1 MTDARTSRRLALTAS
16 LLASGAMVAASSAFA
31 WPAVRH
37 FIAAPAANVDVSA
50 QPAVAATAAT
60 GSAGHASG
68 PGLALLAPAALTE
81 VVAAGPAAGR
91 PAPADPGAN
100 LSGEAFALLQGNDSM
115 TSQGRNDDSGFIPSQ
130 PPREQT
136 GLTSSEDSTPS
147 TDPVR
152 PRLSA
157 PRPALPSAT
166 SGDLTDQRMRLQGH
180 WSIGKFR

>member
-37 FIAAPAANVDVSA
+37 FVAAPASTADVPA
-50 QPAVAATAAT
+50 RQAVAAAT

-68 PGLALLAPAALTE
+68 PGLALLAPAALSDVVAVGPAGGRAAPANAGTE
-81 VVAAGPAAGR
+81 V
-91 PAPADPGAN
+91 
-100 LSGEAFALLQGNDSM
+100 SGVAFALLQGNDSA
-115 TSQGRNDDSGFIPSQ
+115 TALGRNDDTGFIP
-130 PPREQT
+130 PEPAAT
-136 GLTSSEDSTPS
+136 DDDDHSSEDSTPS

-152 PRLSA
+152 PRLST